1 VPNPNAIVPIATAFI
16 TAPSR
21 INFIL
26 FTASLLEANTHQ
38 ASPAFQTKT
47 HLNLSGFSG
56 RLALPEKPAT
66 ALSFELSL
74 RQPLR
79 CWPQHPALPLSGL
92 FAPRKDR
99 LNGSFCPPTA
109 ESIVL

>member
-1 VPNPNAIVPIATAFI
+1 MLIAATFAPVSPPFVGFACAMSALVPNPNAIVPIATAFI

-56 RLALPEKPAT
+56 RSALPEEPAT
-66 ALSFELSL
+66 RVVF
-74 RQPLR
+74 
-79 CWPQHPALPLSGL
+79 
-92 FAPRKDR
+92 
-99 LNGSFCPPTA
+99 
-109 ESIVL
+109 